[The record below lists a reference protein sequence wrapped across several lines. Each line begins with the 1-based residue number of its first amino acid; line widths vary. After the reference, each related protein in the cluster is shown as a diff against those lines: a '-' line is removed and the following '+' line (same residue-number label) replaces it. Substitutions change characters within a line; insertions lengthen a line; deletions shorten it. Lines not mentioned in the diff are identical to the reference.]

1 MRFSCRGLLLD
12 MDGVL
17 ILSTASVERSWRIWA
32 ARHGLEPETVIH
44 AAHGRPTHETIRAV
58 APQLDVYAEARQLDE
73 LEATDDDGVEPVA
86 GAAQLLAVLPAG
98 SYAVVT
104 SASRSLAAIR
114 FAQAGLDMPP
124 VVVSADDVTHGKPDP
139 DPYVTAAARLEIDRR
154 ECVVIEDSPAGVA
167 AGLAAGCRV
176 IALRTTYPDAALTE
190 AELVLSDLEPIAV
203 STGADGDLTLDVRVP

>member
-32 ARHGLEPETVIH
+32 AGHGLDPDTVIH
-44 AAHGRPTHETIRAV
+44 AAHGRPTHETIGAI
-58 APQLDVYAEARQLDE
+58 APQLDVAAETRQLDE
-73 LEATDDDGVEPVA
+73 LEAADADGVEPVP
-86 GAAQLLAVLPAG
+86 GAARLLAALPVG

-104 SASRSLAAIR
+104 SASRSLAATR
-114 FAQAGLDMPP
+114 FAQAALDMPP
-124 VVVSADDVTHGKPDP
+124 VVVSADDVTRGKPDA
-139 DPYVTAAARLEIDRR
+139 DPYLTAAARLNIDGRD
-154 ECVVIEDSPAGVA
+154 CVVIEDSPAGVA

-176 IALRTTYPDAALTE
+176 IALRTTYGDDALTG
-190 AELVLSDLEPIAV
+190 AAVVLSDLAPIAV